1 MHYYKFNISDWHLA
15 TSHLSLEEEAVYFKL
30 INFYYDSE
38 QPISKETQSVIRR
51 LRLVNQEKTILAI
64 LKEFFTLK
72 KDGWH
77 HERCDIE
84 ISKYHEKA
92 DRNKAVGKLGGRP
105 KKIKDL
111 DNNPEITQMVSK
123 ENPQE
128 TLTTNH
134 KPLTTNHKNTT
145 PTPDGVSSDLWQD
158 FLVYRKRLK
167 APVTDR
173 IVNRLISEANKAKM
187 PLSEVLEIIMF
198 KGWRS
203 FEASWIEKQAQKA
216 KEMPLGSDKQI
227 EEAYRV
233 ECGGNPATARF
244 SSYYEMKQFVLA
256 QREKKA
262 KS

>member
-15 TSHLSLEEEAVYFKL
+15 TSHLTLEEEAVYFKL

-38 QPISKETQSVIRR
+38 QPIPKETQSVIRR

-64 LKEFFTLK
+64 LKEFFDLK

-84 ISKYHEKA
+84 IAKYHEKA
-92 DRNKAVGKLGGRP
+92 ERNKTVGKLGGRP

-111 DNNPEITQMVSK
+111 EHNPEITQMVSK
-123 ENPQE
+123 ENPQI

-145 PTPDGVSSDLWQD
+145 PTPEGVSSDLWND

-173 IVNRLISEANKAKM
+173 IVNRLVTEAEKAKM
-187 PLSEVLEIIMF
+187 PLSEVIETIMF

-203 FEASWIEKQAQKA
+203 FEAAWVTQAPLKSQ
-216 KEMPLGSDKQI
+216 ELPLGTDKQI
-227 EEAYRV
+227 EEAYRI
-233 ECGGNPATARF
+233 ECGGDPAKARF
-244 SSYYEMKQFVLA
+244 NSYFEMKKFILDA
-256 QREKKA
+256 RDKK
-262 KS
+262 KK